1 MKGLVLSTLYATKK
15 PLIIYFIVGIIAA
28 IIMTF
33 LNPTMSG
40 FMVVVL
46 LVSSIADNFKREK
59 DSKWM
64 YYVSTLPVKRADY
77 VKSYYLLF
85 GAITVI
91 SFAISFPIVLI
102 ITQSLNMALIAFL
115 VCIGCTGLYSAL
127 FPFTFKFGPENSNTI
142 IMITVFFMIIIYFVF
157 YILAIAL
164 GAHHNSSMTNL
175 LSSTNSLLVF
185 IVFGILGLVTF
196 ALTYILSIKIFNKK
210 EL

>member
-64 YYVSTLPVKRADY
+64 YYVSTLPVKR
-77 VKSYYLLF
+77 YYLLF

-91 SFAISFPIVLI
+91 SFVISFPIVLI
-102 ITQSLNMALIAFL
+102 ITHSLNMALIAFL

-164 GAHHNSSMTNL
+164 GAHHNSSMTNM

>member
-1 MKGLVLSTLYATKK
+1 
-15 PLIIYFIVGIIAA
+15 
-28 IIMTF
+28 
-33 LNPTMSG
+33 
-40 FMVVVL
+40 
-46 LVSSIADNFKREK
+46 
-59 DSKWM
+59 M

-91 SFAISFPIVLI
+91 SFVISFPIVLI